1 MSKDKKH
8 REHAAGKG
16 DAKRPVDKK
25 AFDENHERIFGKKEV
40 KK

>member
-16 DAKRPVDKK
+16 DSKRRVDKK
-25 AFDENHERIFGKKEV
+25 EFDKNYERIYGKKEG
-40 KK
+40 KR

>member
-16 DAKRPVDKK
+16 DKFRPVDKK
-25 AFDENHERIFGKKEV
+25 EYDKNYERIYGEKEGKR
-40 KK
+40 